1 MEILHEIARWSHIG
15 VGTLAFA
22 SLWTAAFAPKGGRL
36 HRGAGRV
43 YVWTMVIVLI
53 TAAVLTLTTLT
64 RGQWTGAIF
73 LFYLL
78 TITATS
84 LWMGKRTL
92 SFKGDSHGYTRGPF
106 LTVGVLNIV
115 AATGAIAVGLIA
127 EQHFIVGVSIFGFL
141 IGFGIIGM
149 WRKPPE
155 HPRFWLK
162 EHIGGMVGA
171 GIATH
176 VAFASVGLRQ
186 LFPDLDATVITIW
199 PWLVPVVGGFV
210 FAGLAERRYVDR
222 GEPLPAGAAERNR
235 IGGDPSAT

>member
-1 MEILHEIARWSHIG
+1 MEMVHEIARWSHIG

-22 SLWTAAFAPKGGRL
+22 SLWTAAFTRKGGKL
-36 HRGAGRV
+36 HRAAGRV
-43 YVWTMVIVLI
+43 YIWTMVIVLT
-53 TAAVLTLTTLT
+53 TAAVLTVTTLT
-64 RGQWTGAIF
+64 RGQWIGAVF

-92 SFKGDSHGYTRGPF
+92 SFKGDTHGYTRGPF
-106 LTVGVLNIV
+106 LAVGVVNII
-115 AATGAIAVGLIA
+115 AAAGAVAVGLIA
-127 EQHFIVGVSIFGFL
+127 EQYFIAGVSIIGFL
-141 IGFGIIGM
+141 IGFGAIGM
-149 WRKPPE
+149 WRNPPE

-210 FAGLAERRYVDR
+210 LAGLAERRYVDR
-222 GEPLPAGAAERNR
+222 GEPLPGPK
-235 IGGDPSAT
+235 G

>member
-1 MEILHEIARWSHIG
+1 MVHEIARWSHIG

-22 SLWTAAFAPKGGRL
+22 SLWTAAFTRKGGKL
-36 HRGAGRV
+36 HRAAGRV
-43 YVWTMVIVLI
+43 YLWTMVIVLT

-64 RGQWTGAIF
+64 RGQWIGAVF

-92 SFKGDSHGYTRGPF
+92 SFKGYARGYTRGPF
-106 LTVGVLNIV
+106 LVVGVLNII
-115 AATGAIAVGLIA
+115 AAAGAVAVGLIA
-127 EQHFIVGVSIFGFL
+127 EQYFIAGVSIIGFL
-141 IGFGIIGM
+141 IGFGAIGM

-210 FAGLAERRYVDR
+210 LAGLAERRYVDR
-222 GEPLPAGAAERNR
+222 GGPLPERK
-235 IGGDPSAT
+235 G

>member
-22 SLWTAAFAPKGGRL
+22 SLWTAAFARKGGGL

-43 YVWTMVIVLI
+43 YGWTMVIVLI

-64 RGQWTGAIF
+64 RGQWTGAVF

-127 EQHFIVGVSIFGFL
+127 EQHFIVGVSIIGFL

-176 VAFASVGLRQ
+176 VAFASIGLRQ

-222 GEPLPAGAAERNR
+222 GEPLPAGTAERNR
-235 IGGDPSAT
+235 IGGDSGAT

>member
-1 MEILHEIARWSHIG
+1 METLHEIARWSHIS

-22 SLWTAAFAPKGGRL
+22 SLWTAAFTRKGGKP
-36 HRGAGRV
+36 HRAAGRV
-43 YVWTMVIVLI
+43 YIWTMVIVLT

-64 RGQWTGAIF
+64 RGQWIGAVF

-92 SFKGDSHGYTRGPF
+92 SHKGDARGYTRGPF
-106 LTVGVLNIV
+106 LAVGVLNII
-115 AATGAIAVGLIA
+115 AAAGAAAVGLIA
-127 EQHFIVGVSIFGFL
+127 EQYFIVGVSIIGFL
-141 IGFGIIGM
+141 IGFSVISV

-186 LFPDLDATVITIW
+186 LFPDIDATVITIW

-210 FAGLAERRYVDR
+210 LGGLAERRYVDR
-222 GEPLPAGAAERNR
+222 AAPLPERK
-235 IGGDPSAT
+235 G

>member
-1 MEILHEIARWSHIG
+1 MVHEIARWSHIG

-22 SLWTAAFAPKGGRL
+22 SLWTAAFTRKGGKL
-36 HRGAGRV
+36 HRAAGRV
-43 YVWTMVIVLI
+43 YLWTMVIVLT
-53 TAAVLTLTTLT
+53 TAAVLTLTTLA
-64 RGQWTGAIF
+64 RGHWIGAVF

-92 SFKGDSHGYTRGPF
+92 NFKGNARGYTRGPF
-106 LTVGVLNIV
+106 LAVGMLNML
-115 AATGAIAVGLIA
+115 AAAGAMAVGLIA
-127 EQHFIVGVSIFGFL
+127 EQYFIAGVSIIGFLFGFGA
-141 IGFGIIGM
+141 IGI

-199 PWLVPVVGGFV
+199 PWLVPIVGGFV
-210 FAGLAERRYVDR
+210 LAGLAERRYVDR
-222 GEPLPAGAAERNR
+222 GAPLPERK
-235 IGGDPSAT
+235 S

>member
-1 MEILHEIARWSHIG
+1 MEVVHEIARWSHIG

-22 SLWTAAFAPKGGRL
+22 SLWTAAFTRKGAKL
-36 HRGAGRV
+36 HRAAGRV
-43 YVWTMVIVLI
+43 YIWTMVIVLA
-53 TAAVLTLTTLT
+53 TAATLTLTTLT
-64 RGQWTGAIF
+64 RGQWIGAVF

-84 LWMGKRTL
+84 LWMGRRAL
-92 SFKGDSHGYTRGPF
+92 SFKGDARGYTRGPF
-106 LTVGVLNIV
+106 LFVGILNVIS
-115 AATGAIAVGLIA
+115 AAGAVAVGLIA
-127 EQHFIVGVSIFGFL
+127 EQYFIAGVSIIGFL
-141 IGFGIIGM
+141 IGFGAIGM

-186 LFPDLDATVITIW
+186 MFPDLDATVITIW

-210 FAGLAERRYVDR
+210 LAGLAERRYVDR
-222 GEPLPAGAAERNR
+222 GAPLPERD
-235 IGGDPSAT
+235 GPS